1 MARWRGL
8 HRKFA
13 DPCNTCITRGR
24 ALIVPRR
31 RPRRANI
38 GPRSKRLPTDT
49 SCTPGASLFNR
60 SSLYR
65 GPHYHEY
72 NCEGGG
78 ELRLVA
84 AASGPRHPDTNG
96 EMYSPLQRPRISIH
110 CSPIRRL
117 SSAPHSIFP
126 VAKLLTSR
134 LPFSCFPPPF
144 SRERGEKGV
153 FWLLAMIEVLRSFI
167 KRSWSST
174 VYIVNGC

>member
-1 MARWRGL
+1 MQPETRGL

-144 SRERGEKGV
+144 SRERERKE
-153 FWLLAMIEVLRSFI
+153 FFDFLR
-167 KRSWSST
+167 
-174 VYIVNGC
+174 

>member
-126 VAKLLTSR
+126 VGREIVNESTPVFLLSSPFFEREGRERSFLTS
-134 LPFSCFPPPF
+134 CDD
-144 SRERGEKGV
+144 
-153 FWLLAMIEVLRSFI
+153 RSI
-167 KRSWSST
+167 KEF
-174 VYIVNGC
+174 Y

>member
-49 SCTPGASLFNR
+49 SCPPGASLFNR

-126 VAKLLTSR
+126 VGEIVNESTPVFLLSSLFFERERERERSFLTSCDDR
-134 LPFSCFPPPF
+134 N
-144 SRERGEKGV
+144 
-153 FWLLAMIEVLRSFI
+153 I
-167 KRSWSST
+167 KEF
-174 VYIVNGC
+174 Y

>member
-49 SCTPGASLFNR
+49 SCIPGASLFNR

-153 FWLLAMIEVLRSFI
+153 FWLLAMIEILRSFI
-167 KRSWSST
+167 KRSWSCT

>member
-49 SCTPGASLFNR
+49 SCPPGASLFNR

-110 CSPIRRL
+110 CSPLIRPPLYISCREIVNESTPVFLL
-117 SSAPHSIFP
+117 SS
-126 VAKLLTSR
+126 
-134 LPFSCFPPPF
+134 PFFE
-144 SRERGEKGV
+144 REREKGV
-153 FWLLAMIEVLRSFI
+153 F
-167 KRSWSST
+167 
-174 VYIVNGC
+174 

>member
-117 SSAPHSIFP
+117 SSAPPLYISCREIVNESTP
-126 VAKLLTSR
+126 VFLLSS
-134 LPFSCFPPPF
+134 PFFE
-144 SRERGEKGV
+144 RERERKE
-153 FWLLAMIEVLRSFI
+153 FFDFLR
-167 KRSWSST
+167 
-174 VYIVNGC
+174 

>member
-84 AASGPRHPDTNG
+84 AASGPRHQRRNVFPSSTASYF
-96 EMYSPLQRPRISIH
+96 YSLFADSAPLIRPPLYISCREIVNE
-110 CSPIRRL
+110 STPVFLL
-117 SSAPHSIFP
+117 SS
-126 VAKLLTSR
+126 
-134 LPFSCFPPPF
+134 PFFE
-144 SRERGEKGV
+144 RERERKE
-153 FWLLAMIEVLRSFI
+153 FFDFLR
-167 KRSWSST
+167 
-174 VYIVNGC
+174 